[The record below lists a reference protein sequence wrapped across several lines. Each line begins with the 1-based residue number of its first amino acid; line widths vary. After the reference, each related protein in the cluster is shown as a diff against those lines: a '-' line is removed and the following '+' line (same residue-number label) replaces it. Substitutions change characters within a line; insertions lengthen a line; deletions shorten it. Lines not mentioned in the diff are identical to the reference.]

1 MARDRTARVRKQA
14 PGNGVR
20 RAAETAPRAGGQAEA
35 SGLPRRRGPVVAL
48 SVLAGALIA
57 ALWSFRFVDGVIGDN
72 VANTLLGYDAK
83 HTQIGGLIA
92 GTVFAFVSG
101 LAGTFTACNIAVFG
115 AIAPMTDASGT
126 RPSGDAGAAR
136 PVRIGETLRPIG
148 RLAIGMVAVSG
159 VYGAVGAV
167 LGERLP
173 QLSTATA
180 ASGLSPRLAQ
190 ASITFG
196 VIGLAFVYLG
206 LAALRLAPDPLA
218 RLSRRFPDARLVVIG
233 ALIGGFLVGRPFPLF
248 RKLFEYAAQTH
259 NPFYGAAVFVL
270 QSLGNI
276 TLMALLFV
284 VLTRAAGGRFTRWMT
299 AGPARVT
306 TITAVAFIVVG
317 AFTFLYWDVRLPARF
332 GYGWFPTAPWE

>member
-1 MARDRTARVRKQA
+1 MARDRTARVRGGTA
-14 PGNGVR
+14 GHL
-20 RAAETAPRAGGQAEA
+20 APRATA
-35 SGLPRRRGPVVAL
+35 SADLPRRRGLVVLL
-48 SVLAGALIA
+48 SVLAGALVA

-83 HTQIGGLIA
+83 HTQIGGLVA
-92 GTVFAFVSG
+92 GTLFAFVSG
-101 LAGTFTACNIAVFG
+101 LAGTFTACNVAAFG
-115 AIAPMTDASGT
+115 AIAPM
-126 RPSGDAGAAR
+126 AGAGGDR
-136 PVRIGETLRPIG
+136 PVRIRETLRPVSRIALG
-148 RLAIGMVAVSG
+148 AVVVSG
-159 VYGAVGAV
+159 VYGAVGAM

-173 QLSTATA
+173 QLSTATT
-180 ASGLSPRLAQ
+180 ASGLPPRLAQ
-190 ASITFG
+190 ASVVFG

-206 LAALRLAPDPLA
+206 LAALRLVPDPFA
-218 RLSRRFPDARLVVIG
+218 RLSRRFPQARLVVIG

-248 RKLFEYAAQTH
+248 HKLFEYAAQTR

-284 VLTRAAGGRFTRWMT
+284 VLVHATRGRFVRWAT
-299 AGPARVT
+299 ARPSRVA

-317 AFTFLYWDVRLPARF
+317 AFTFLYWDLRLPARF